1 MYGGVQDG
9 WCEVVPSAEANELL
23 RLALVVGADREL
35 NLNEHGARQSLQ
47 QLFTALD
54 SVEAAGRRLRDVA
67 LARLVRI
74 LGERPGAFSDLYDLA
89 QVARVTPTHL
99 QRLLERAD
107 EFPPAH
113 PSSVDPGA
121 DHRASEG

>member
-1 MYGGVQDG
+1 MYGGVQEG

-23 RLALVVGADREL
+23 RLALVIGADREL

-47 QLFTALD
+47 QLFTALN

-67 LARLVRI
+67 LVQLVRV

-89 QVARVTPTHL
+89 HVARVTPAHV
-99 QRLLERAD
+99 QRLLERVQKS
-107 EFPPAH
+107 PPAH
-113 PSSVDPGA
+113 PSPVDPA
-121 DHRASEG
+121 TDHRASEG